1 MKRLTCLFIVGALML
16 VLSGV
21 ALAAL
26 PRETLDINLTVHPHA
41 ELNFAQTAIDLQ
53 LYDDEPESDEGFAYF
68 TVFHNIPI
76 DVEVEARPFYSRLDL
91 RNLALEYELDV
102 QRWIGLSGTPIGPI
116 GVWRTQCSTGSSIFD
131 PNGKFSK
138 DWDLVSIA
146 LYEYRVRA
154 QAERTDAWYLAE
166 AGDYDAEVVFTV
178 SAQS

>member
-26 PRETLDINLTVHPHA
+26 PSETLDINLTVHPHA

-53 LYDDEPESDEGFAYF
+53 LYDDEPESDRGFAYF

-76 DVEVEARPFYSRLDL
+76 DVEVEARPFYRRPDL

-102 QRWIGLSGTPIGPI
+102 QRWIGLPGTPIG
-116 GVWRTQCSTGSSIFD
+116 VWSTQCSTGSSIFD

-154 QAERTDAWYLAE
+154 QAERTDAWYLIK